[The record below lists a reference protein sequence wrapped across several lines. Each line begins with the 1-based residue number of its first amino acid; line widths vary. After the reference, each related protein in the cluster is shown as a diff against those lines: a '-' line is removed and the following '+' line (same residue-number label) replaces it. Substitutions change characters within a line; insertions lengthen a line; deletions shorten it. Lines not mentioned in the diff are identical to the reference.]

1 MEIFIVLRDLRI
13 KFSEIWLDTYECMIV
28 KSATI
33 KKSIIEKFSFW
44 KDSSPFLTGL
54 GRTGVFIAVDVA
66 IRQLEQAQTVK
77 FKESAKKMSLFQVG
91 IAGIVEKV
99 RETRARSVMN
109 PWQYAY
115 INLLVAEKVKK
126 CLNLKIQY
134 FYVPRFSIIITLN
147 MKWSLGIKL
156 SLYTSQK
163 SIFYWNSRRFHFF
176 NKQCKDTMFI

>member
-1 MEIFIVLRDLRI
+1 MRDLHI

-28 KSATI
+28 KSA
-33 KKSIIEKFSFW
+33 IIEKFSFW

-77 FKESAKKMSLFQVG
+77 FKESAKKKCHFFQVG

-115 INLLVAEKVKK
+115 INLLVAEKVRK
-126 CLNLKIQY
+126 N
-134 FYVPRFSIIITLN
+134 V
-147 MKWSLGIKL
+147 
-156 SLYTSQK
+156 
-163 SIFYWNSRRFHFF
+163 
-176 NKQCKDTMFI
+176 